1 MQDIWQ
7 MMQNMKCGQK
17 GQLALRF
24 KMFYMKFGG
33 DAITRKCLWTY

>member
-7 MMQNMKCGQK
+7 MMQHMKCGQK

-24 KMFYMKFGG
+24 KICFTWNLEEM
-33 DAITRKCLWTY
+33 R